1 MVKWVPHVLWSSD
14 AVVLGYMCTLLET
27 KVYFLSGLCYCFV
40 GIFVVFISFFILLF
54 NVELPN
60 EMKGF
65 VFYVQVIGL
74 VYRPYSIAQSTYDK
88 IQVSALLS
96 SLNCWE

>member
-1 MVKWVPHVLWSSD
+1 MHLVSVADKAEL
-14 AVVLGYMCTLLET
+14 TL
-27 KVYFLSGLCYCFV
+27 YI
-40 GIFVVFISFFILLF
+40 GILVVFISFFILLF

-88 IQVSALLS
+88 IEVSP
-96 SLNCWE
+96 